1 MQRWKVVFLINNVH
15 GEEIVTANGA
25 YAARMMVESRYKGQ
39 KFVLLNVLAV

>member
-25 YAARMMVESRYKGQ
+25 YAARMMVESKYKGQ
-39 KFVLLNVLAV
+39 KFVLLNVFAV